1 MQLVRAFLWVLAGT
15 MVLQGYLHADEY
27 GTTASIFG
35 GLALTMAVWRER
47 IGDLFVSDV
56 ASVHI
61 PIPRALVQ
69 SALQETMRHPDIH
82 TVPALQQTLEGHQAT
97 WRTFRDAEFEWML
110 RHTNLVGAFQA
121 EPEARALWSAWST
134 AAEGAAARLTEARA
148 GVCNAVSAI
157 LTPAACQM
165 FQARVSVAER
175 KAATVRAA
183 RRAWDNVL
191 TMHDSVID
199 VAAWWNA
206 TQQGSPPLNL
216 TEFQLQLARLYD
228 VQVRSDVRIGAV
240 LHHTRHMSRY
250 ATENPWLQRLLESL
264 LTGQVWEACL
274 QHVRAREQ
282 RVRDIMV
289 SIGVQELYHR
299 FDQVLNASL
308 RATTTEEESAI
319 VRDWFTEMG
328 AYAWWMT
335 EDMPTTVRRCLRHEG
350 GECKRIGPTEI
361 AALTAQINERNR
373 ILKDGNRRLLLGL
386 WNALPAVGLLFLLE
400 IAVFI
405 VGPRPQKVRGLIK
418 DEPESRTESRS
429 RRRYAIETGRRNH
442 SRSRQSRLQEE
453 IPERLD
459 AGNRE
464 TDGGVGR

>member
-1 MQLVRAFLWVLAGT
+1 MQLVRAFLWALAGT
-15 MVLQGYLHADEY
+15 MVLHGYLHADEY

-47 IGDLFVSDV
+47 IGGFFVSD
-56 ASVHI
+56 AAAIRI

-69 SALQETMRHPDIH
+69 SALQETARHPDIH
-82 TVPALQQTLEGHQAT
+82 TVPLLQQTLEGHQAT

-110 RHTNLVGAFQA
+110 RHTNLVGALQA
-121 EPEARALWSAWST
+121 EPEARILWTAWST
-134 AAEGAAARLTEARA
+134 NAEAASARLAKARA
-148 GVCNAVSAI
+148 GVCSLVSAL
-157 LTPAACQM
+157 LTPASCQM
-165 FQARVSVAER
+165 FQARVTVAER
-175 KAATVRAA
+175 KAATIRSA

-191 TMHDSVID
+191 HLRESV
-199 VAAWWNA
+199 VEVGAWWNA
-206 TQQGSPPLNL
+206 TQQGAPPLNL
-216 TEFQLQLARLYD
+216 TEFQMQLSRLYD
-228 VQVRSDVRIGAV
+228 VQVRSDVRIGAA
-240 LHHTRHMSRY
+240 LHNARHTARY

-264 LTGQVWEACL
+264 LTGQLWDACL

-289 SIGVQELYHR
+289 SVGVQELYHR

-308 RATTTEEESAI
+308 RATNTEEEAAL

-350 GECKRIGPTEI
+350 GECMRIGSTEI
-361 AALTAQINERNR
+361 AALTAQLNERAR
-373 ILKDGNRRLLLGL
+373 ILKDGTRRLLLGL
-386 WNALPAVGLLFLLE
+386 WNALPAVGMLFLLE
-400 IAVFI
+400 IAVF
-405 VGPRPQKVRGLIK
+405 VAGPRPQKVRGLIK
-418 DEPESRTESRS
+418 DDPEPESRS
-429 RRRYAIETGRRNH
+429 RRYAIETGRCRH
-442 SRSRQSRLQEE
+442 RSRNSPRLQEE